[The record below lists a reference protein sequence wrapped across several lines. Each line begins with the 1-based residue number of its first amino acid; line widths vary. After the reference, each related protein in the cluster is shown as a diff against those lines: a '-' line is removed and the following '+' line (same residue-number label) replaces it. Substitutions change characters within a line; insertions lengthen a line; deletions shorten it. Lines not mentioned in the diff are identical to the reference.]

1 MIRQL
6 QIAGIAALAAGCN
19 LIVNIDDDEAIDG
32 TLIVFDASD
41 AVPQVDAPFDPG
53 DCAVDLPC
61 PAPDS
66 GRATICGRLWDI
78 ESEQTLVATNPT
90 GGSCGFTQDG
100 PCSMSVQFYDA
111 LDFAQNPMAAVPLP
125 AESVIVDD
133 CGRYRGRNI
142 VRATFGFI
150 GVVVDDAT
158 GTADRHAPTAV
169 VTSNGLAT
177 PHDGF
182 RAYLTRRTTDQAWT
196 AASGLGGAP
205 TFSERGALINVF
217 TYHGVPRAGVQIRR
231 NGSNAPAA
239 DSFGFAD
246 TGVTRSLLAPQ
257 QETTGPN
264 GSVLLI
270 NSPTP
275 IAHDAVGGEPAG
287 CIWPSQLGAST
298 PGVILMQRKEA
309 QTPGGA
315 PCP

>member
-6 QIAGIAALAAGCN
+6 QIAGVGAVLAGCN
-19 LIVNIDDDEAIDG
+19 LIVNIDDDQPIDG

-41 AVPQVDAPFDPG
+41 AVPQVDAPFEPSN
-53 DCAVDLPC
+53 CMMDLPC
-61 PAPDS
+61 PSPDD

-78 ESEQTLVATNPT
+78 ETDQTIMGSNPS

-100 PCSMSVQFYDA
+100 PCSMSVRFFDA
-111 LDFAQNPMAAVPLP
+111 LDFAQDPMNAQPLQ

-133 CGRYRGRNI
+133 CGRFRGRNI
-142 VRATFGFI
+142 MRATFGFI

-169 VTSNGLAT
+169 VTSNAIAS
-177 PHDGF
+177 PERSM

-196 AASGLGGAP
+196 AASGLGGGP
-205 TFSERGALINVF
+205 TFSERGALLNVF

-231 NGSNAPAA
+231 NGSNVPAA
-239 DSFGFAD
+239 ESFGFAD
-246 TGVTRSLLAPQ
+246 PGVTRSMLDPQ
-257 QETTGPN
+257 QDTTGPN
-264 GSVLLI
+264 GSVLVI

-275 IAHDAVGGEPAG
+275 IAHDAVGGEPPG

-309 QTPGGA
+309 EGPGGA